1 MNILILGND
10 SDAHAAHIKDALTQ
24 AGAEVD
30 YLDTYLFPR
39 QLRLSWQPDTLV
51 GCLTL
56 PGGRQLNFQDIHSV
70 FWRNFSGVY
79 VPPLKDANQQQVAF
93 YDSMSTVRCSCKLV
107 RLAGLIPGRPTS
119 FTKKNPYN

>member
-39 QLRLSWQPDTLV
+39 QLR
-51 GCLTL
+51 
-56 PGGRQLNFQDIHSV
+56 
-70 FWRNFSGVY
+70 
-79 VPPLKDANQQQVAF
+79 
-93 YDSMSTVRCSCKLV
+93 
-107 RLAGLIPGRPTS
+107 
-119 FTKKNPYN
+119 